1 MQLLAVRSGEPEP
14 ISVLQVDN
22 KNAGSSI
29 LLLLHRAVAVIG
41 LVAILFQLATAIGS
55 CYGFCLGGNGYGRAV
70 ENVSFW

>member
-1 MQLLAVRSGEPEP
+1 MQLLTVRSGEPEP

-55 CYGFCLGGNGYGRAV
+55 CYGFGLGGNC
-70 ENVSFW
+70 